1 MFIRQLFFAFTIAA
15 ICSSVPTS
23 VKHVLHEK
31 RDKHSADWV
40 KATRVESDAV
50 LPIRIG
56 LTQNNLEKGHEF
68 LMEV

>member
-1 MFIRQLFFAFTIAA
+1 MFVSRLCVTLAIAA
-15 ICSSVPTS
+15 LSAAIPTP

-31 RDKHSADWV
+31 RELPARDWV
-40 KATRVESDAV
+40 KGDRIANDAV

-56 LTQNNLEKGHEF
+56 LAQNNLEKGEQY